1 MALHLAE
8 VFSLHDEAFKL
19 NISFGFIM
27 THIETGEHQYFY
39 PARNQTLLSE
49 PFRISHSS
57 DVASLLQ
64 LLKDKDI
71 LEHVHQ
77 QRPDTKWRLT
87 HITNVLYITYNLR
100 HVIGSDVVLPDYLI
114 KKTSLTCFVNNW
126 NGKPYNDNLCMFRA
140 LMFHRHKSYKVERDV
155 ETAYLQWNSDIPK
168 QDFTGVKLEEL
179 SKFEEVFAINV
190 NIYSLDEND
199 KATAIYKS
207 AGLYEDTLY
216 LDKYLNHVSYINNF
230 KAYAKKFTCRKCK
243 RFFDRANNCNR
254 HELTCDDSARLK
266 YPGGFYSSKKNVFEQ
281 LMDIGI
287 NVAESDRYHND
298 FCVYDF
304 ESMLVPQNQP
314 AGSQT
319 TILSNHVPISV
330 SVCSTISQ
338 SPICH
343 VSENSEDLVSF
354 MMTYFNRIQQTVT
367 RQMMSRYKQVFDI
380 LEEYQ
385 SITKVI
391 KFSNVK

>member
-1 MALHLAE
+1 MLR
-8 VFSLHDEAFKL
+8 SL
-19 NISFGFIM
+19 
-27 THIETGEHQYFY
+27 
-39 PARNQTLLSE
+39 R
-49 PFRISHSS
+49 
-57 DVASLLQ
+57 
-64 LLKDKDI
+64 
-71 LEHVHQ
+71 
-77 QRPDTKWRLT
+77 
-87 HITNVLYITYNLR
+87 
-100 HVIGSDVVLPDYLI
+100 
-114 KKTSLTCFVNNW
+114 
-126 NGKPYNDNLCMFRA
+126 
-140 LMFHRHKSYKVERDV
+140 VESVRR
-155 ETAYLQWNSDIPK
+155 Y
-168 QDFTGVKLEEL
+168 
-179 SKFEEVFAINV
+179 
-190 NIYSLDEND
+190 
-199 KATAIYKS
+199 
-207 AGLYEDTLY
+207 
-216 LDKYLNHVSYINNF
+216 
-230 KAYAKKFTCRKCK
+230 
-243 RFFDRANNCNR
+243 FDRSNNCNR